1 MGEKDKYSKDSAV
14 YRRGYSKLFNEL
26 ISDKN
31 LKDFDAIKG
40 TFYTTSDV
48 HELSAAYAAL
58 KELKIMLISKLGS
71 LSQARFTWCQFIGRV
86 DEESR
91 ADEQDSFDRYMGEKS
106 ESGLVKDSVELEV
119 HFNSLIGEIQGA
131 LRAHE
136 ERLIELTVEKRK
148 AELYDYMI

>member
-1 MGEKDKYSKDSAV
+1 MGENDKYSKDSAV

-58 KELKIMLISKLGS
+58 KELKIMLISKLEG
-71 LSQARFTWCQFIGRV
+71 LSQTRITWSQFIERV

-91 ADEQDSFDRYMGEKS
+91 DNEQDSFDRYM
-106 ESGLVKDSVELEV
+106 
-119 HFNSLIGEIQGA
+119 
-131 LRAHE
+131 
-136 ERLIELTVEKRK
+136 T
-148 AELYDYMI
+148 